1 MHTRPESIR
10 VDISADLCFLNTP
23 GGVWNN
29 VFYNPSVTFKT
40 TTKDDDIKS
49 NHFLK
54 SIIQPF
60 YYFSPDFDLLKNFD
74 PDRLHLRKSLSIMT
88 SQFFNISNGIKWS
101 ADLYHNLFFYY
112 SIQGSIDL

>member
-1 MHTRPESIR
+1 MSSITHLLPLR
-10 VDISADLCFLNTP
+10 QQQKMMISKAII
-23 GGVWNN
+23 
-29 VFYNPSVTFKT
+29 SFKVLF
-40 TTKDDDIKS
+40 
-49 NHFLK
+49 NLF
-54 SIIQPF
+54 II
-60 YYFSPDFDLLKNFD
+60 FSPDFDLLKNFD